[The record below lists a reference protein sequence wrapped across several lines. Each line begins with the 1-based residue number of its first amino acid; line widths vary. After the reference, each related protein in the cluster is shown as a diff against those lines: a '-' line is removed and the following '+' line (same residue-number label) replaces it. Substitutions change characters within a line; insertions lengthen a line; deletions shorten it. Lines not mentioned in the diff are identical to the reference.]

1 MMLSYFISENGII
14 NIENVDSLKEKY
26 GRYSKYMLM
35 SLSQAKREH
44 RKNMDLQGVHIEWIK
59 L

>member
-1 MMLSYFISENGII
+1 MTLSYFITETGII

-35 SLSQAKREH
+35 SLNQAKREH
-44 RKNMDLQGVHIEWIK
+44 RKNMDLKGVHIEWVK

>member
-14 NIENVDSLKEKY
+14 NIENVDSIKEKY

-35 SLSQAKREH
+35 TLNQAKREH
-44 RKNMDLQGVHIEWIK
+44 RKNMDLQGVHIEWIE